1 MRRKRERERRKTRE
15 EEEDRDGRGGVE
27 LTVEVCFKSEK
38 GRTIS
43 TGKKRRQT
51 AEPSLPE
58 RHAFRGWTDE
68 LKLPER
74 PKFIR

>member
-1 MRRKRERERRKTRE
+1 M
-15 EEEDRDGRGGVE
+15 
-27 LTVEVCFKSEK
+27 TVEVCFKSEK